1 MLDTV
6 FSVDSQHLVTVSRDR
21 SMKLM
26 EVATERF
33 VDNITSITPGALKGG
48 LNAVDRHPTENQ
60 LLIGGADGVPKTYKM
75 FREQDRKI
83 GDDFNL
89 LKQYPAMP
97 GRIFDVA
104 YRPDG
109 KQIVAGGGL
118 DGAGHVQVFDTES
131 ASLVANLMEIQSSIY
146 CVAFS
151 PDGHWVASGDFLG
164 RVYLHDAATG
174 KQLVSFVPVDLQTTA
189 AR

>member
-1 MLDTV
+1 
-6 FSVDSQHLVTVSRDR
+6 
-21 SMKLM
+21 MKLM

-33 VDNITSITPGALKGG
+33 IDNITSITPGALKGG

-89 LKQYPAMP
+89 LKKYPELP
-97 GRIFDVA
+97 GRIFDVS
-104 YRPDG
+104 YSKDG
-109 KQIVAGGGL
+109 KQIVACSSL
-118 DGAGHVQVFDTES
+118 DGAGYVRVFDTES
-131 ASLVANLMEIQSSIY
+131 TNQVADLADLQSSVY

-151 PDGHWVASGDFLG
+151 PDGQWVVSGDYLG
-164 RVYLHDAATG
+164 NVCLHEAATG
-174 KQLVSFVPVDLQTTA
+174 KLKSRFIPVDLQTA
-189 AR
+189 AVAN